1 MTILYEDGIPRFQE
15 KYEISTATELSSRP
29 ERSVVEISAVRL
41 SVVPN
46 VEDQGLG
53 AGSGLLS

>member
-1 MTILYEDGIPRFQE
+1 V
-15 KYEISTATELSSRP
+15 
-29 ERSVVEISAVRL
+29 ERSAVRL